1 MYIHGSFYDIS
12 NNEIEVQIVSYND
25 TSTERI
31 IGEDGLY
38 FGGSPLSISTD
49 IEDTFTHVI
58 KQSLEINFV
67 TDNYVGDLFFSNGAR
82 DITVKVLKNDVPI
95 FVGYVTPTT
104 FTQPYVHGVDEFTVN
119 CTDILSTLQ
128 YYNYK
133 NVIAK
138 DYDEEK
144 LTADVVQMSEVI
156 KGILDF
162 NYPIYYDTSKGVSS
176 SGLSTVF
183 NDIEV
188 SEIVFYD
195 DDADSI
201 KNQDEILNGIL
212 QYLNLHI
219 IQQGES
225 FYIFDWDSIKN
236 GNTITWTNIQDNT
249 TTTETRNVIGINST
263 KFANSDTNITIAD
276 VYSQISLTCDLLE
289 QDTLIEN
296 PLDSDSLT
304 SLYSGKQPYM
314 VEYISEGRGEAA
326 VDAFY
331 TITKGLWAYN
341 YDYCKTVHWFIQ
353 VMQNPNWK
361 MNIGS
366 GLTIDDLC
374 EQDEDGTYIN
384 QWKIPQY
391 LRLNSCTPAIMRL
404 GNYEKKGGEI
414 TDNSL
419 INKIDMT
426 DYLCISINGNETSN
440 EQTHY
445 PSDELLRDKAP
456 IIEYVGSNGGAL
468 YSPSDD
474 KTINYLVFSGRILLQ
489 PIQYESSGGT
499 VYQGAEVS
507 RQNNFETIRLTTNAH
522 NMESPNNPFYPN
534 YDESTNW
541 NRANV
546 IKSDNNNNG
555 RYYTRKFYTI
565 EKQTEKLETYMTDG
579 TPSFQ
584 PWTKDKSAH
593 GYLYEYSAEGDGSD
607 RYSKLPILECELI
620 IGDKRLIETD
630 MDEYGNSTFEWVHV
644 GQEPTEEVD
653 GETYTITTFSLGVNP
668 KMQDY
673 IIGDEYDI
681 QNTIDYTMNI
691 DASGTAIPIRKSDG
705 VSGKVTFKI
714 LGAINTLWNDVARRH
729 PSFWR
734 HTRWSSDARFI
745 LAHCENILIKDFEC
759 KVYTNN
765 GMNENEGNN
774 ELVYMSAENENY
786 VAKKDDIDFMFATQ
800 LTADDAAEKGV
811 NTSVILNATINHNTQ
826 LGVTSIYNANTNET
840 AKAEEHYIN
849 QYYNEYSEP
858 KIELQMTLHDDN
870 IKFTDIYSWNKFT
883 NKQFYPISIN
893 RDIRL
898 DNATLTLKEK

>member
-1 MYIHGSFYDIS
+1 MYIHGSFYDIN

-31 IGEDGLY
+31 IGDDGLY
-38 FGGSPLSISTD
+38 FGGSPLTISTD

-104 FTQPYVHGVDEFTVN
+104 FTQPFVHGVDEFTIN

-128 YYNYK
+128 YYSYK

-156 KGILDF
+156 KGILNF

-176 SGLSTVF
+176 SGLSSVF
-183 NDIEV
+183 DDIEV

-236 GNTITWTNIQDNT
+236 GQTITWTNIQDNT
-249 TTTETRNVIGINST
+249 TTTETRTITNINST
-263 KFANSDTNITIAD
+263 KFTNSDTNITIAD

-499 VYQGAEVS
+499 VYQGAKVS

-565 EKQTEKLETYMTDG
+565 EKTTEKSETYMTDG

-593 GYLYEYSAEGDGSD
+593 GYKYNYSAEGDGSD

-630 MDEYGNSTFEWVHV
+630 MDEYGNSTFEWVLV
-644 GQEPTEEVD
+644 GEEPTEEVD

-673 IIGDEYDI
+673 IIGDEFDI

-714 LGAINTLWNDVARRH
+714 LGAVNTLWDDVARRH

-734 HTRWSSDARFI
+734 HTRWSSNSRFV
-745 LAHCENILIKDFEC
+745 LAHTENILIKDFEC
-759 KVYTNN
+759 KVYSNN
-765 GMNENEGNN
+765 GMNEKEGNN

-826 LGVTSIYNANTNET
+826 LGVTSIYNANTDET

-858 KIELQMTLHDDN
+858 KIQLELTLHDDN

-883 NKQFYPISIN
+883 NKRFYPISIN

>member
-1 MYIHGSFYDIS
+1 MYIHGSFYDIN
-12 NNEIEVQIVSYND
+12 NNEIKVQIVSYND

-38 FGGSPLSISTD
+38 FGGSPLTISTD

-82 DITVKVLKNDVPI
+82 DITVKVLKNDTPI

-104 FTQPYVHGVDEFTVN
+104 FTQPFVHGVDEFTVN

-133 NVIAK
+133 DVTVKNYAAMK
-138 DYDEEK
+138 Q
-144 LTADVVQMSEVI
+144 TADVVTIGDAI
-156 KGILDF
+156 KEMLDF
-162 NYPIYYDTSKGVSS
+162 NYPIYYDTSKGITSTA
-176 SGLSTVF
+176 LSTVF
-183 NDIEV
+183 DDISV

-201 KNQDEILNGIL
+201 KTQDEILNGIL
-212 QYLNLHI
+212 QYMNLHI

-249 TTTETRNVIGINST
+249 ATTETRTVSNINST

-276 VYSQISLTCDLLE
+276 VYSQISLTCDLIKQE
-289 QDTLIEN
+289 TLIES

-314 VEYISEGRGEAA
+314 VEYISEGEGKTANNA
-326 VDAFY
+326 FNDLVKGNVNDYDA
-331 TITKGLWAYN
+331 
-341 YDYCKTVHWFIQ
+341 CKTVNWFVQ

-361 MNIGS
+361 LNIGS
-366 GLTIDDLC
+366 GQTIDDLC
-374 EQDEDGTYIN
+374 EQNSDGTYIN
-384 QWKIPQY
+384 QWKIPKY
-391 LRLNSCTPAIMRL
+391 LRQNSCTPAIMRL
-404 GNYEKKGGEI
+404 GSYEVDGGEVR
-414 TDNSL
+414 DNSL
-419 INKIDMT
+419 VNKIEMN

-440 EQTHY
+440 ETNHF
-445 PSDELLRDKAP
+445 PSDTLLRDKAP
-456 IIEYVGSNGGAL
+456 IIEYVGNNSGGL

-474 KTINYLVFSGRILLQ
+474 ETINYLVFSGKLLLQ
-489 PIQYESSGGT
+489 PIQYESST
-499 VYQGAEVS
+499 MYS
-507 RQNNFETIRLTTNAH
+507 DKNNNFEAIRLTNADRSFF
-522 NMESPNNPFYPN
+522 SPINPN
-534 YDESTNW
+534 YTEEIISNYS
-541 NRANV
+541 NV
-546 IKSDNNNNG
+546 IKSDNNSDG

-565 EKQTEKLETYMTDG
+565 EKPTEKSETYMTDG

-593 GYLYEYSAEGDGSD
+593 GYKFNYSAEGDGSD
-607 RYSKLPILECELI
+607 RYSKLPILECELM
-620 IGDKRLIETD
+620 IGDKRLIETNID
-630 MDEYGNSTFEWVHV
+630 QYGNSTFEWVHV

-653 GETYTITTFSLGVNP
+653 GETYTITTFSLGFNP
-668 KMQDY
+668 KIGDY
-673 IIGDEYDI
+673 IIGDEFDI
-681 QNTIDYTMNI
+681 QNTIDYTMNV

-714 LGAINTLWNDVARRH
+714 LGAVNLLWNDITRRH

-745 LAHCENILIKDFEC
+745 LAHTENILIKDFEC
-759 KVYTNN
+759 KVYSNN
-765 GMNENEGNN
+765 GMNENEGND

-800 LTADDAAEKGV
+800 LTSKDALEKGIS
-811 NTSVILNATINHNTQ
+811 TSVIMNAPIDSSTK
-826 LGVTSIYNANTNET
+826 LGVTSIYNANTDET

-858 KIELQMTLHDDN
+858 KILLELTLHDDN
-870 IKFTDIYSWNKFT
+870 IKFTDIYSLNKFT
-883 NKQFYPISIN
+883 NKRFYPISIN

>member
-1 MYIHGSFYDIS
+1 MYIHGSFYDIN

-38 FGGSPLSISTD
+38 FGGSPLTISTD

-67 TDNYVGDLFFSNGAR
+67 TDNYVGDFFFSNGAR

-133 NVIAK
+133 DVTAK
-138 DYDEEK
+138 NYDEEK

-176 SGLSTVF
+176 SGLPSVF
-183 NDIEV
+183 DDIEV

-249 TTTETRNVIGINST
+249 TTTETRTITNINST

-276 VYSQISLTCDLLE
+276 VYSQISLTCDLLD
-289 QDTLIEN
+289 QNTLIEN
-296 PLDSDSLT
+296 PLDNDNLT

-314 VEYISEGRGEAA
+314 VEYISEGDGEKAN
-326 VDAFY
+326 DAFNALV
-331 TITKGLWAYN
+331 KGNVFDYN
-341 YDYCKTVHWFIQ
+341 AFKTVNWFVQ

-361 MNIGS
+361 LNIGS
-366 GLTIDDLC
+366 GQTIDDLC
-374 EQDEDGTYIN
+374 EQNSDGTYIN
-384 QWKIPQY
+384 QWKIPKY
-391 LRLNSCTPAIMRL
+391 LRQNSCTPAIMRF
-404 GNYEKKGGEI
+404 GSYEVDGGEVR
-414 TDNSL
+414 DNSVV
-419 INKIDMT
+419 NKIDMT

-456 IIEYVGSNGGAL
+456 IIEYVGNNSGGL

-474 KTINYLVFSGRILLQ
+474 ETINYLVFSGKLLLQ
-489 PIQYESSGGT
+489 PIQYESST
-499 VYQGAEVS
+499 MYS
-507 RQNNFETIRLTTNAH
+507 DKNNNFEAIRLANADRSFI
-522 NMESPNNPFYPN
+522 SPINPN
-534 YDESTNW
+534 YTEEIISNYS
-541 NRANV
+541 NV
-546 IKSDNNNNG
+546 IKSDNNSDG

-565 EKQTEKLETYMTDG
+565 EKPSVKSSTYMTDG

-593 GYLYEYSAEGDGSD
+593 GYQFNYSAEGDGSD

-620 IGDKRLIETD
+620 IGDKRLIEKNID
-630 MDEYGNSTFEWVHV
+630 LYGNSTFEWVTV
-644 GQEPTEEVD
+644 GEEPTEEVD

-668 KMQDY
+668 KIGDY
-673 IIGDEYDI
+673 IIGDEFDI
-681 QNTIDYTMNI
+681 QNTIDYSMNI

-714 LGAINTLWNDVARRH
+714 LGVINTLWDDVARRH

-734 HTRWSSDARFI
+734 HTRWSTNSRFV
-745 LAHCENILIKDFEC
+745 LAHTENILIKDFEC
-759 KVYTNN
+759 KVYSNN
-765 GMNENEGNN
+765 GMNENEGND
-774 ELVYMSAENENY
+774 ELVYMSAESDNY

-800 LTADDAAEKGV
+800 LTSKDALEKGIS
-811 NTSVILNATINHNTQ
+811 TSVIMNAPIDSSTKV
-826 LGVTSIYNANTNET
+826 GVTEIYNANTDET

-858 KIELQMTLHDDN
+858 KIQLEMTLHDDN
-870 IKFTDIYSWNKFT
+870 IKFTDIYSWNKFS
-883 NKQFYPISIN
+883 NKRFYPISIN